1 MYVFPVLYQ
10 TSTIHIQHVKA
21 LSHGTHLG
29 SESGGGMTAGMQ
41 TSQGPTL
48 LFDLEA
54 MAAVNCMNPSY

>member
-1 MYVFPVLYQ
+1 
-10 TSTIHIQHVKA
+10 
-21 LSHGTHLG
+21 
-29 SESGGGMTAGMQ
+29 MTAGMQ